1 MKFTKADLK
10 SQKATKVADMR
21 QLADAA
27 GAGTLAEDDAKRFDA
42 LNLEVADLEK
52 RIAMMDA
59 ADDAERRT
67 GGKTIEANHDGRTG
81 TECRGFAPGARL
93 PEGFDGEI
101 WRTANGEAVP
111 LLEKRHSIASFLPA
125 QREPLGFGL
134 TDLLRGYAFGPSNE
148 AEKRAM
154 TVGTASTGGVLVPIP
169 LSAQVFDRLRA
180 RTVLLQAGA
189 RIVPM
194 DSTTMRIAR
203 ITGDPTAAW
212 RNEGAAITPADPTT
226 DTVTLTARSLAA
238 MIQVNR
244 ELLEDAPNA
253 ESVVTNVLAQ
263 AMAVQLDAAGLV
275 GSGTPPTPQGIRG
288 ATGVTQVSMG
298 VNGATFTAWGP
309 VLDLVR
315 DLEIANAGTV
325 TAMVAHP
332 RTWRAVNGLVD
343 TTNQPLLAP
352 PRIADV
358 PRLATTSLPITETQG
373 TSTDASPLFA
383 GDFSEVMLGLRTD
396 LRIQML
402 DQTYAANGQVGFLAW
417 MRADWQLAR
426 PAAVGRL
433 IGVR

>member
-10 SQKATKVADMR
+10 AQKATKVADMR

-42 LNLEVADLEK
+42 LNIEVADLEK

-67 GGKTIEANHDGRTG
+67 GGRTIESNHDARTG

-154 TVGTASTGGVLVPIP
+154 TVGTASSGGVLVPTP

-194 DSTTMRIAR
+194 DATTLKIAR

-288 ATGVTQVSMG
+288 ATGPTQVSMG
-298 VNGATFTAWGP
+298 TNGAAFTAWGP

-315 DLEIANAGTV
+315 DLEIANAGTL
-325 TAMVAHP
+325 TAMIAHP

-358 PRLATTSLPITETQG
+358 PRLSTTSLPINETQG
-373 TSTDASPLFA
+373 TSTDASTLFA
-383 GDFSEVMLGLRTD
+383 GDFSEVLLGLRTD
-396 LRIQML
+396 LRIQLL